1 MSHVVHV
8 DSGPIGRTLFSF
20 ALPVLLTQLLQEL
33 YNVADCAVL
42 GHFGGSNA
50 LAASGIAG
58 LLLSVLIN
66 FFIGFSSG
74 ISVVTAQQFGKGEI
88 SQLQKTMTS
97 VFRLTLL
104 AGLLLSVAGAA
115 ASEVLLKLLHC
126 PTEVLSPATVYLR
139 ICACGAL
146 AQLFY
151 NVAVAVLRSLGD
163 SRGPL
168 LCFLV
173 SVLTNLA
180 LDALLVIGLR
190 MGVRGA
196 ALATLFSQWLLAML
210 LYLRLRYLGDSCS
223 LRLTGEALP
232 FGELLNILRIGLPA
246 GMQALFMSASSLIIQ
261 TFIDR
266 FGSDAIAG
274 MTLYAKLEG
283 CLYLPAFA
291 YGIALTGF
299 VGQNVGAGRPDRVSA
314 SVRLSIS
321 LCWILIFPLSLAI
334 TAAAPLLLRLF
345 TREPGI
351 LFHAREAVQFNLPFY
366 VIYGMNQVYLGAIK
380 GFGKTGWPMLCTLLC
395 YAVFRVIWC
404 MLTVPW
410 LQTMRMVYCSYD
422 LSFFLMLAMLLPAYR
437 RILSRIWPLSERG
450 TTDRTKS
457 EKP

>member
-20 ALPVLLTQLLQEL
+20 ALPVLLTQLMQEL

-42 GHFGGSNA
+42 GHFGGANA

-74 ISVVTAQQFGKGEI
+74 VSVVTAQQFGRDEL
-88 SQLQKTMTS
+88 SRLQKTMTS
-97 VFRLTLL
+97 VFRFVLL
-104 AGLLLSVAGAA
+104 AGLLLSVAGVVAA
-115 ASEVLLKLLHC
+115 RTLLKLLCC
-126 PTEVLSPATVYLR
+126 PAEVLPPATLYLR
-139 ICACGAL
+139 ICAWGVL

-163 SRGPL
+163 SRGPM
-168 LCFLV
+168 LCFCV
-173 SVLTNLA
+173 SVLVNLA
-180 LDALLVIGLR
+180 LDALLVIGLH

-196 ALATLFSQWLLAML
+196 ALATLVSQWLLAML
-210 LYLRLRYLGDSCS
+210 LYLRLRGLGDGCS
-223 LRLTGEALP
+223 LKLRSAALP
-232 FGELLNILRIGLPA
+232 LRDLLEILRIGLPA

-314 SVRLSIS
+314 SVRLSIR
-321 LCWILIFPLSLAI
+321 LCWALIFPLSLVI
-334 TAAAPLLLRLF
+334 TAAAPYLLRLF

-351 LFHAREAVQFNLPFY
+351 LFNAREAVQFNLPFY

-395 YAVFRVIWC
+395 YAVFRVVWC
-404 MLTVPW
+404 MLMIPQ

-437 RILSRIWPLSERG
+437 RILSSAGPFPEKRRA
-450 TTDRTKS
+450 KS
-457 EKP
+457 AQPEKP